1 MRALVLSIRVP
12 FFSIK
17 LPEAYQ
23 VAASYDYLMPSTLF
37 GALCASLC
45 MIYGWKEEECKEKL
59 KGTKVRELYLKNP
72 QKEWVVRASKFPV
85 ILRRVKK
92 VLEIGRLPSS
102 LDEASGFFDAR
113 VREYVF
119 TLDERKAIVLT
130 SRLDEVKEAAWL
142 ISRVG
147 DSESLLS
154 VTNVEEIELEECE
167 GGEIT
172 VMSKR
177 GSGGVTVR
185 GFDEEGVKSDFLVP
199 ARAHPL
205 YLYYRPVT
213 YSGKVLCKGDIRI
226 PAGTDW

>member
-23 VAASYDYLMPSTLF
+23 VAASYDFLMPSTLF

-45 MIYGWKEEECKEKL
+45 VLNGWKEEECKEKL
-59 KGTKVRELYLKNP
+59 KGTKVRELYPRK
-72 QKEWVVRASKFPV
+72 VVLASKFPV
-85 ILRRVKK
+85 ILRRVRG
-92 VLEIGRLPSS
+92 VLEEGRLPSS
-102 LDEASGFFDAR
+102 LDEATGFFDAM

-119 TLDERKAIVLT
+119 TLDERKAIIVT
-130 SRLDEVKEAAWL
+130 DRLDEVKEAAWL
-142 ISRVG
+142 ISRIG

-154 VTNVEEIELEECE
+154 VTNVEEVELEECR

>member
-45 MIYGWKEEECKEKL
+45 VLNGWKEEECKEKL
-59 KGTKVRELYLKNP
+59 KGTKVRELYPKR
-72 QKEWVVRASKFPV
+72 VVLASKFPV
-85 ILRRVKK
+85 ILRRVRG
-92 VLEIGRLPSS
+92 VLEERRLPSS
-102 LDEASGFFDAR
+102 LDEATGFFDAM

-142 ISRVG
+142 ISRAG

-154 VTNVEEIELEECE
+154 VTSVEEVELEECG

-172 VMSKR
+172 VMSKM

-213 YSGKVLCKGDIRI
+213 YSGKALCKGDIRV